1 MLKFERALAL
11 PAPQINKEGTMHR
24 QTVLILAALAFPSSF
39 AAHAQHGYPSRPVR
53 MVVTVPPG
61 GAADFVARI
70 MAQKLGD
77 ALGQTVVVDNRAGG
91 GGQIAAEIVAK
102 AAPDGYTLLLGSI
115 TTHGIGPH
123 IESKLPYNPV
133 KNYAPIC
140 LYATMPMLMVIN
152 AQVPAKS
159 VAEVIALAKAKPGS
173 ISFASSGSGG
183 APHLVG
189 ELFKTAT
196 GAPIQHVPYKGS
208 APGAADVA
216 GGQVQLMF
224 DALTPQQPHIK
235 SGRTRVLAAIS
246 PARLAAFPDV
256 PTMAELGYPRV
267 AASIWYGLMAPA
279 GTPQEIITKLNAES
293 NRILATQDVKERMA
307 ATGIDAAGG
316 TPEAFGKFIHDE
328 IAKWGPVVKAAGAKA
343 D

>member
-1 MLKFERALAL
+1 MSRRFIWIPALLAL
-11 PAPQINKEGTMHR
+11 FCSGAG
-24 QTVLILAALAFPSSF
+24 
-39 AAHAQHGYPSRPVR
+39 HAQSSYPNHPARLI
-53 MVVTVPPG
+53 VTVPPG

-77 ALGQTVVVDNRAGG
+77 ALGQTFVVDNRGG
-91 GGQIAAEIVAK
+91 GGGVIATEIVAR
-102 AAPDGYTLLLGSI
+102 ATPDGYTLLQGSI
-115 TTHGIGPH
+115 TTHGIGPNVY
-123 IESKLPYNPV
+123 SKLPYDPV
-133 KNYAPIC
+133 KDFEPVC
-140 LYATMPMLMVIN
+140 LFAAMPMIMVVN
-152 AQVPAKS
+152 SQVPAKS

-189 ELFKTAT
+189 ELFKTET

-224 DALTPQQPHIK
+224 DALTPQQPHIN
-235 SGRTRVLAAIS
+235 SGRVRVLAVIS
-246 PARLAAFPDV
+246 PARMKAFPNV
-256 PTMAELGYPRV
+256 PTMIELGYPRI
-267 AASIWYGLMAPA
+267 AASIWYGMMAPA
-279 GTPQEIITKLNAES
+279 GTPKAIITKLNAES
-293 NRILATQDVKERMA
+293 NRILATQDVKDRMA

-316 TPEAFGKFIHDE
+316 TPEQFRKFIRDE
-328 IAKWGPVVKAAGAKA
+328 LAKWGPVVKAAGAKV

>member
-1 MLKFERALAL
+1 MNRRYFWIPALLAL
-11 PAPQINKEGTMHR
+11 FGSGAG
-24 QTVLILAALAFPSSF
+24 
-39 AAHAQHGYPSRPVR
+39 HAQPTYPNHPARL
-53 MVVTVPPG
+53 VVTVPPG

-77 ALGQTVVVDNRAGG
+77 ALGQTFVVDNRGG
-91 GGQIAAEIVAK
+91 GGGVIASEIVAR
-102 AAPDGYTLLLGSI
+102 AAPDGYTLLQGSI

-123 IESKLPYNPV
+123 VYSKLPYDPV
-133 KNYAPIC
+133 KDFVPVC
-140 LYATMPMLMVIN
+140 LFATMPMIMVVN
-152 AQVPAKS
+152 SQVPAKS

-189 ELFKTAT
+189 ELFKTVT

-224 DALTPQQPHIK
+224 DALTPQQPHIN
-235 SGRTRVLAAIS
+235 SGRVRVLAAIN
-246 PARLAAFPDV
+246 PTRMKPFPNV
-256 PTMAELGYPRV
+256 PTMTELGFPQV
-267 AASIWYGLMAPA
+267 AASIWYGMMAPA
-279 GTPQEIITKLNAES
+279 GTPKDIITKLNAES
-293 NRILATQDVKERMA
+293 NRILATQDVKDRMA

-316 TPEAFGKFIHDE
+316 TPEQFAKFIRE
-328 IAKWGPVVKAAGAKA
+328 ELAKWGPVVKAAGAKA